1 MKRQDFLN
9 AASDCVCKSRE
20 EQYGS
25 PEDSF
30 GIIAQL
36 WELYIQAR
44 CVCDQDTDV
53 IICPEDVAN
62 LMALLKI
69 ARIAGGNFKAD
80 SYVDAIGYL
89 ACAGE
94 IAGRENND

>member
-1 MKRQDFLN
+1 MTRQDYLTS
-9 AASDCVCKSRE
+9 AAECVCKSRE

-30 GIIAQL
+30 GVIAQL
-36 WELYIQAR
+36 WEIYIKAK
-44 CVCDQDTDV
+44 CVGGQDVDV
-53 IICPEDVAN
+53 CIRPEDVAN

-69 ARIAGGNFKAD
+69 ARIAGGKFKAD

-89 ACAGE
+89 ACGGE
-94 IAGRENND
+94 IAGRE

>member
-9 AASDCVCKSRE
+9 AAADCVCKSRE

-30 GIIAQL
+30 GVIAQL
-36 WELYIQAR
+36 WEIYIKAK
-44 CVCDQDTDV
+44 CVCGQGVDV
-53 IICPEDVAN
+53 CICPEDVAN
-62 LMALLKI
+62 LMTLLKI

-94 IAGRENND
+94 IAGRE